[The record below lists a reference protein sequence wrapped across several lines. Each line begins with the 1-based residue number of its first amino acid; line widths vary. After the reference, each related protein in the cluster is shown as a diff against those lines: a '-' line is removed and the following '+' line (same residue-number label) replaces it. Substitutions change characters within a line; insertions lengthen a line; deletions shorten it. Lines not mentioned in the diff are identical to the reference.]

1 MLALP
6 NFKSKN
12 QSVEIKRIFVVFL
25 VFLFSLNTYGQDT
38 LSVLF
43 LGNSYTSANNLP
55 QLVKNLTNSAGKTL
69 LIDAN
74 IPGSKEYIL

>member
-1 MLALP
+1 MLALA

-12 QSVEIKRIFVVFL
+12 QSVEIKRIFVVLL
-25 VFLFSLNTYGQDT
+25 VFLFSLKTYGQDT

-55 QLVKNLTNSAGKTL
+55 
-69 LIDAN
+69 
-74 IPGSKEYIL
+74 